1 MSDISFQRA
10 IAVDEV
16 AVGTMAEVPIANLSI
31 VICRTPGGWY
41 ALDNVC
47 SHANAKMHEGRL
59 RGNRL
64 ICPLHGASFDCRT
77 GAVLAGPAQRPLKV
91 YPVRCVGDDVEIGV
105 EGTGR

>member
-1 MSDISFQRA
+1 MSEFRFQRA
-10 IAVDEV
+10 ISVDQLP
-16 AVGTMAEVPIANLSI
+16 VGKMAEVLVAGLS
-31 VICRTPGGWY
+31 VAICRTNDGWY

-77 GAVLAGPAQRPLKV
+77 GAVLGGPAVRSLRV
-91 YPVRCVGDDVEIGV
+91 YPLRCVGSDVEIGI
-105 EGTGR
+105 EAAQR